1 MNSLTLRRD
10 AERHSAIMVYQSPR
24 TFHSPYRAAL
34 HSDLT
39 LAGAARRI
47 ARRDTDPY
55 HRRTM
60 LDLARRAIL
69 RASREQQPS
78 AYWQPLP

>member
-10 AERHSAIMVYQSPR
+10 AEQHSAVMAYQSPR

-47 ARRDTDPY
+47 ARKSDPY

-60 LDLARRAIL
+60 LDLARRAII
-69 RASREQQPS
+69 RAGREQQPS